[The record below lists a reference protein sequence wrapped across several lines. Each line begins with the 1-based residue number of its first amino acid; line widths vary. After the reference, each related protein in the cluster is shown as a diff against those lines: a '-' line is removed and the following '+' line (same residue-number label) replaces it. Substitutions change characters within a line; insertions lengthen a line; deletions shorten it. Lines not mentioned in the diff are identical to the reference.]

1 MNDNELLTA
10 VRHSFDDLHSA
21 TPVERIVLRSQ
32 TMRARHRVP
41 ALAAA
46 AVATAV
52 VAGAVALAVTT
63 LVPGGH
69 QVGRPAGIQLA
80 AWTVVKQ
87 PGGTIVITIRELRD
101 PAGLQSRL
109 RADGVP
115 ASVTF
120 RGGVPRACQGYGAD
134 VSLINKVF
142 TESHH
147 GRFPVM
153 VIHPAA
159 LPHGAG
165 LQINPSGTRQ
175 ISTVEIGLVRASSQC
190 TGS

>member
-32 TMRARHRVP
+32 TMRTRHRVP

-46 AVATAV
+46 AAA

-63 LVPGGH
+63 LMPGG
-69 QVGRPAGIQLA
+69 QQAARPAGIQLA

-87 PGGTIVITIRELRD
+87 PGGTVVVTIRELRD

-120 RGGVPRACQGYGAD
+120 WGGEPRACQGYDAG

-142 TESHH
+142 TERHD

-165 LQINPSGTRQ
+165 LQINPPDTRQ
-175 ISTVEIGLVRASSQC
+175 IKAVAIGLVHASSRC
-190 TGS
+190 TGN

>member
-32 TMRARHRVP
+32 TMRTRRRVP

-46 AVATAV
+46 AAVAVA

-69 QVGRPAGIQLA
+69 QAGRPTGIQLA

-87 PGGTIVITIRELRD
+87 PGGTVVVTIRELRD

-120 RGGVPRACQGYGAD
+120 WGGEPRACQGYDAG

-142 TESHH
+142 TERHD

-165 LQINPSGTRQ
+165 LQINPPDTRQ
-175 ISTVEIGLVRASSQC
+175 IKAVAIGLVHANSRC
-190 TGS
+190 TGN